1 MIIEQLRAGQEVTLE
16 VLIGGSSF
24 ELKTEVVGTN
34 AETGALVKPYVY
46 NGQVVDFTNGSPQSM
61 TFSLH
66 CIDPHT
72 GGRVVWKN
80 VAVNVIKFRGVDYY
94 AVDAKAFGKIAASSE
109 RREDVRVHVKKPGS
123 ALMEDGRRFS
133 ISVLD
138 ISDSGVSFIGNANR
152 VQYSSTFKGFSKLWV
167 KDLMQWDIIIRT
179 KWTYGHIAIVDHI
192 LNWRVYVLE
201 QNGSWKNSWNGLGD
215 NAIRVK
221 DYPINWYDL
230 ILRNKKIIQ
239 NFESELSVVNEKIKE
254 YEGRIRVTRE
264 YGESLRR

>member
-94 AVDAKAFGKIAASSE
+94 AIDAKAFGKIAASSE

-152 VQYSSTFKGFSKLWV
+152 VTIGDVVEVNFADNAHNSDFSLAVKARVNRAEAENNGILYAGKILERDNKLLAYLCFKGMDEKL
-167 KDLMQWDIIIRT
+167 DR
-179 KWTYGHIAIVDHI
+179 
-192 LNWRVYVLE
+192 
-201 QNGSWKNSWNGLGD
+201 
-215 NAIRVK
+215 
-221 DYPINWYDL
+221 
-230 ILRNKKIIQ
+230 
-239 NFESELSVVNEKIKE
+239 
-254 YEGRIRVTRE
+254 
-264 YGESLRR
+264 

>member
-1 MIIEQLRAGQEVTLE
+1 MIIEQLRSGQEVTLE

-46 NGQVVDFTNGSPQSM
+46 NGQVVDFANGSPQSM

-152 VQYSSTFKGFSKLWV
+152 VTIGDVVEVNFADNAHNSDFSLAVKARVNRAEAENNGILYAGKILERDNKLLAYLCFKGMDEKL
-167 KDLMQWDIIIRT
+167 DR
-179 KWTYGHIAIVDHI
+179 
-192 LNWRVYVLE
+192 
-201 QNGSWKNSWNGLGD
+201 
-215 NAIRVK
+215 
-221 DYPINWYDL
+221 
-230 ILRNKKIIQ
+230 
-239 NFESELSVVNEKIKE
+239 
-254 YEGRIRVTRE
+254 
-264 YGESLRR
+264 